1 MAKRQPLK
9 MSKKVAKSAAEEN
22 EQENGTLDQLSSKY
36 LAQGK
41 FFCVDLLYRPNK
53 HLKLSLFWEFVE
65 FM

>member
-41 FFCVDLLYRPNK
+41 FFCVDLLYNK
-53 HLKLSLFWEFVE
+53 HLKLSLF
-65 FM
+65 